1 MDCARTVLANPGA
14 TPLPWAR
21 ATCGPSSSV
30 PSVRTHSP
38 VCQIQGIF
46 HCTAHPGPY
55 RAPVAPR
62 SALPAITRTMA
73 DASEQQIGQHHGI
86 NEPRAADSKP
96 HGPCGLHGLVRPT
109 VVFARGTE
117 FKIFGSRDAAT
128 IRAGTVSLLANPQ
141 FSIQRSVV
149 GAQFCLRRKSV
160 LRFRPPSILAADFA
174 ASGS

>member
-14 TPLPWAR
+14 TPLPWAGLPAAPPPPR
-21 ATCGPSSSV
+21 PASARTPPSADT
-30 PSVRTHSP
+30 RHN
-38 VCQIQGIF
+38 G
-46 HCTAHPGPY
+46 TALPGPY
-55 RAPVAPR
+55 RASVAPR
-62 SALPAITRTMA
+62 SALPGITRTMA

-149 GAQFCLRRKSV
+149 SAQFCLRRKRV
-160 LRFRPPSILAADFA
+160 LRFRTPSIV
-174 ASGS
+174 GC